1 MLERLAHGP
10 YVQTVAGRTA
20 SGGEWHIE
28 RRTPGLLDAL
38 TDVVLKR
45 TRMGGGGGHR
55 KKGDELPA
63 PFEPDTERGKQTAQG
78 RADQLL
84 VAARNSLSTIVRD
97 LCETRGGQPR
107 GLGDA
112 EPADMAI
119 WLAKHVHTIA
129 CDEAAGQ
136 WWAEIDTLVRAIER
150 AIDRPEPDR
159 FCGPCPTYIEHN
171 RDNCGNLLYSRRNRW
186 VAGHLTPVTEVHC
199 RVCNTTHSIAVLIA
213 RLENRADVMRF
224 TSAEILTIMQAL
236 ETPVPERTWRRWR
249 KEGRV
254 KIRGY
259 KRPDNADGTRGSVML
274 HRRGDDD
281 EPVYR
286 LVEVRNEYRRS
297 IKHGDARVRQI
308 TPV

>member
-129 CDEAAGQ
+129 CDEAAG
-136 WWAEIDTLVRAIER
+136 AVVGRDRHARARHR
-150 AIDRPEPDR
+150 AGNRPT
-159 FCGPCPTYIEHN
+159 GA
-171 RDNCGNLLYSRRNRW
+171 GSLLRAMSDLYRAQPRQLRKS
-186 VAGHLTPVTEVHC
+186 ALLTPKPLGRRASHARYGSSLP
-199 RVCNTTHSIAVLIA
+199 RVQHHAQH
-213 RLENRADVMRF
+213 RRAD
-224 TSAEILTIMQAL
+224 
-236 ETPVPERTWRRWR
+236 RTVGESCRRHA
-249 KEGRV
+249 V
-254 KIRGY
+254 
-259 KRPDNADGTRGSVML
+259 
-274 HRRGDDD
+274 H
-281 EPVYR
+281 
-286 LVEVRNEYRRS
+286 
-297 IKHGDARVRQI
+297 
-308 TPV
+308 